1 MRTKAQIKEFIE
13 INHHLMSI
21 QEMADELGVPYK
33 NVHGTCKYHGWE
45 PAPEINRI
53 QGKQVAPKQIKPM
66 TSDMIPGLK
75 NVCAEMMEGATDEE
89 KKKFY
94 EMCMTE
100 KVKL

>member
-13 INHHLMSI
+13 INHHLMTVS
-21 QEMADELGVPYK
+21 ELAEELGVLPK
-33 NVHGTCKYHGWE
+33 SVDHVCRSNNWIPVSQHE
-45 PAPEINRI
+45 RNRED
-53 QGKQVAPKQIKPM
+53 KPVQRAM

-75 NVCAEMMEGATDEE
+75 RVAAEMMEGATDEE

-100 KVKL
+100 KVKR